1 MEYILS
7 YFAANLFSTFDV
19 ILFLLDCDD
28 FRNYYLAVN
37 VGKAYCFLF
46 HNKFHKSIISHNEH

>member
-7 YFAANLFSTFDV
+7 YFTTNLFSTFDV
-19 ILFLLDCDD
+19 ILFWLDCDK

-46 HNKFHKSIISHNEH
+46 HNNGCKSTISHNEY